1 MTQSDGS
8 GRQPEPET
16 PAGGAKPS
24 ISYRDAGVDREAAAA
39 AKQRIAALVE
49 STRTADV
56 LSEIGSFGG
65 GFRVPVGDSEAIL
78 VSSADGVG
86 TKLKVA
92 VMTGVHDT
100 VGYDIVAHCA
110 DDILTQ
116 GALPLFFLDYLAL
129 GSMDED
135 VVEAVLRGVA
145 SGCRDVG
152 AALIGG
158 ETAEMPDLYAAGEYD
173 LAGFIVGR
181 TVRDSFLD
189 GSAIRPG
196 DVLLGLASNGLH
208 TNGYSL
214 ARKILFE
221 VHGLEVSEP
230 MSEWGLTVGEEL
242 LRPHRAYV
250 ASLRAP
256 LERGDI
262 HGLAH
267 ITGGGIP
274 ENVPRMMPDGC
285 GAAIDPQVW
294 DVPPVFRT
302 LQDLGGVPDD
312 EMWKT
317 FNMGVGMV
325 VAVPLERAAALTQE
339 IEAAGEV
346 VYTIGVVAE
355 GNGVTFEPGLQP
367 AP

>member
-1 MTQSDGS
+1 MFSDDPG
-8 GRQPEPET
+8 QPEDSGAPQD
-16 PAGGAKPS
+16 GAKPS

-39 AKQRIAALVE
+39 AKRRISELVE

-56 LSEIGSFGG
+56 LSDIGTFGG
-65 GFRVPVGDSEAIL
+65 GFRVGIGDSEAIL

-129 GSMDED
+129 GHMDED

-158 ETAEMPDLYAAGEYD
+158 ETAEMPDLYSPGEYD

-181 TVRDSFLD
+181 TIGDTFLD

-196 DVLLGLASNGLH
+196 DALLGLASNGLH

-214 ARKILFE
+214 ARKILFDH
-221 VHGLEVSEP
+221 HGLEVNHP
-230 MSEWGLTVGEEL
+230 MPEWGLSVGEEL

-250 ASLRAP
+250 RPLRGP
-256 LERGDI
+256 LERDEV

-285 GAAIDPQVW
+285 GAVIDPQTW
-294 DVPPVFRT
+294 EVPPVFRT

-325 VAVPLERAAALTQE
+325 VAVPQENAAALLQE

-346 VYTIGVVAE
+346 VYAIGAVVE
-355 GNGVTFEPGLQP
+355 GSGVTFEPGFQP

>member
-1 MTQSDGS
+1 MHSDDPGQSTDS
-8 GRQPEPET
+8 GAPE
-16 PAGGAKPS
+16 ASSKPS

-39 AKQRIAALVE
+39 AKRRIGDLVE

-56 LSEIGSFGG
+56 LSEIGTFGG
-65 GFRVPVGDSEAIL
+65 GFRVEIGDSEAIL

-110 DDILTQ
+110 DDIL
-116 GALPLFFLDYLAL
+116 DYLAL
-129 GSMDED
+129 GHMDVD

-158 ETAEMPDLYAAGEYD
+158 ETAEMPDLYAPGEYD

-181 TVRDSFLD
+181 TIRDTVLD

-196 DVLLGLASNGLH
+196 DALLGLASNGLH

-214 ARKILFE
+214 ARKILFDL
-221 VHGLEVSEP
+221 HGLEVNHP
-230 MSEWGLTVGEEL
+230 MPEWGLSVGEEL

-250 ASLRAP
+250 QPLRGP
-256 LERGDI
+256 LERGEV

-285 GAAIDPQVW
+285 GAVIDPETW
-294 DVPPVFRT
+294 EVPPVFRT

-325 VAVPLERAAALTQE
+325 VAVPQENAAALLQE

-346 VYTIGVVAE
+346 VYAIGAVAE
-355 GNGVTFEPGLQP
+355 GSGVTFEPGFQP
-367 AP
+367 MS